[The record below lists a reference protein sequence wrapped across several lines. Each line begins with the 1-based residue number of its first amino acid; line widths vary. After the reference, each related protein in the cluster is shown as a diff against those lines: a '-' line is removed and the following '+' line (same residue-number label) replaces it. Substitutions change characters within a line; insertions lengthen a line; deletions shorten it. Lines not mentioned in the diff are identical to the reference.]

1 MKTTYMAL
9 GILCGMA
16 GLLAGCGGN
25 YYKVNDPAG
34 DRLYYTTEI
43 EQSKAGAI
51 TFKDKKSGSKVT
63 LQSSEVKDIS
73 KEEFEAGVK
82 GLAPTPAKA
91 TSAAAPAQAPVAA
104 AAPAPPAAPAQAP
117 VSTTAPAPAP
127 AAAAPVEAPAQP
139 ADSK

>member
-34 DRLYYTTEI
+34 NRLYYTTEI
-43 EQSKAGAI
+43 EKSKAGAI

-73 KEEFEAGVK
+73 KEEFEEGIKVV
-82 GLAPTPAKA
+82 
-91 TSAAAPAQAPVAA
+91 AAAPAQAPVAA
-104 AAPAPPAAPAQAP
+104 AAPAPAAAPAQAP
-117 VSTTAPAPAP
+117 VATTASEPAP
-127 AAAAPVEAPAQP
+127 AAAAPAEAPAQP

>member
-1 MKTTYMAL
+1 MKTTHIAF

-16 GLLAGCGGN
+16 GLLAGCGGH

-73 KEEFEAGVK
+73 KEEFEAGIK
-82 GLAPTPAKA
+82 APAAAPAKA
-91 TSAAAPAQAPVAA
+91 TPAPAAA
-104 AAPAPPAAPAQAP
+104 AAP
-117 VSTTAPAPAP
+117 APAPAP
-127 AAAAPVEAPAQP
+127 AAPAPVEAPVEVPAQP
-139 ADSK
+139 ADPK